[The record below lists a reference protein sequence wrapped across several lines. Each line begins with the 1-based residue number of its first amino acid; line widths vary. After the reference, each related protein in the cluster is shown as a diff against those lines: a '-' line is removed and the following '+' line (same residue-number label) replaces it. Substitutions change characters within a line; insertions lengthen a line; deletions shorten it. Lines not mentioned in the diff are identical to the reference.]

1 MQLIQPLESHLLEM
15 MNWFLTEKE
24 LMDWSG
30 PNFRYPFNKSSF
42 IEDIKLD
49 TLNSFSL
56 VSKKSELL
64 AFGQYYQRL
73 NRCHL
78 GRLVVNPEYRGQGIA
93 FELMRRICEVGL
105 KELKVEECS
114 LFVLSHNESAI
125 KAYTKFGFRLDNY
138 PDEISIKN
146 CLYMVKG

>member
-138 PDEISIKN
+138 PDEIPIKN